1 MNPRY
6 FYILVF
12 CFLSLV
18 SVSRAQFVTVDG
30 KRIVDPEG
38 ETILLK
44 GTNLGNWLVPEGY
57 MFKMHEVNSP
67 HKIHTLLSEMIGPE
81 ETGKFWDS
89 YLDRY
94 IQEHDIQYLKNLGL
108 NHLRLPFHYKLLT
121 DEDYLGRNYHGFV
134 YFDRAVEWCRKAG
147 LYLLFDMHCAPCG
160 QTGDNIDDS
169 DGYPYLFESPMCQE
183 QIIDIWRRIAER
195 YKDEPIVFGYDL
207 MNEPIAH
214 YFEADFARLNP
225 ELPALYKRIVAAI
238 REVDTNHL
246 VFLNGAQWSTNFDVF
261 GPPFDDKLVYEFH
274 KYWFEVKHEAI
285 QEYIDF
291 SERHNVPIY
300 IGETGEN
307 TDEWV
312 KSFRILLE
320 QNQIGWCFWPYK
332 KMNNTSGIMNFN
344 EPGTYHFITEYAKSD
359 RRSYKAIRENR
370 PPKQEVLNALTGF
383 LENCLHAQ
391 NFANAG
397 YIEALGLSAREPK

>member
-1 MNPRY
+1 M
-6 FYILVF
+6 
-12 CFLSLV
+12 
-18 SVSRAQFVTVDG
+18 RA
-30 KRIVDPEG
+30 
-38 ETILLK
+38 
-44 GTNLGNWLVPEGY
+44 
-57 MFKMHEVNSP
+57 
-67 HKIHTLLSEMIGPE
+67 
-81 ETGKFWDS
+81 
-89 YLDRY
+89 
-94 IQEHDIQYLKNLGL
+94 
-108 NHLRLPFHYKLLT
+108 
-121 DEDYLGRNYHGFV
+121 
-134 YFDRAVEWCRKAG
+134 
-147 LYLLFDMHCAPCG
+147 
-160 QTGDNIDDS
+160 
-169 DGYPYLFESPMCQE
+169 
-183 QIIDIWRRIAER
+183 
-195 YKDEPIVFGYDL
+195 
-207 MNEPIAH
+207 
-214 YFEADFARLNP
+214 
-225 ELPALYKRIVAAI
+225 
-238 REVDTNHL
+238 
-246 VFLNGAQWSTNFDVF
+246 NFDVF